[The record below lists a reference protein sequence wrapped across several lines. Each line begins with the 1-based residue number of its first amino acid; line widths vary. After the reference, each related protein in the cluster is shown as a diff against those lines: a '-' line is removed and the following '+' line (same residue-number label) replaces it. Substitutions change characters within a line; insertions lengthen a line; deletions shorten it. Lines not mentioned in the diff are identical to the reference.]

1 MPLHAQTMSN
11 NLEDTDVSRVDASDL
26 SEARAAGYIAALEV
40 ESSPETIAIELN
52 FNAFADNVPP
62 TQHAKRVASNSDP
75 SVQDFADQALELAA
89 LRAELKRLTRDY
101 DAVRHTLR
109 LRDMRLQ
116 TMQEELSAAR
126 TQLRSMTRQP
136 TEGQSQPAAITGES
150 APENRRPAEQVGTSP
165 VRETPPPV
173 EAPVAHELSSTL
185 LLPALQA
192 QAPAV
197 APETTSA
204 TREVQVLPLAPR
216 RQLVPLNHDGEAVTL
231 SRDIIT
237 IGRTREN
244 DICIASRA
252 VSRDH
257 ARLLM
262 NPRSVTIVDM
272 NSANGCFVNDQPV
285 KKQKLRDGDVLR
297 IGDRSYRFTHDF
309 DPAQQGRDLQS

>member
-11 NLEDTDVSRVDASDL
+11 NLEDTDVSRVDASEPR
-26 SEARAAGYIAALEV
+26 EARAAGYIAAQDV

-62 TQHAKRVASNSDP
+62 TQHARRVASNSDP

-116 TMQEELSAAR
+116 AMQDELSSAR
-126 TQLRSMTRQP
+126 TQLRNMTRQL
-136 TEGQSQPAAITGES
+136 TEARSRPAAMIGES
-150 APENRRPAEQVGTSP
+150 VQEDSRPAEPVKTSP
-165 VRETPPPV
+165 VRETPLTIEP
-173 EAPVAHELSSTL
+173 PVAHELSSTL
-185 LLPALQA
+185 LLPVLQA
-192 QAPAV
+192 EAPAV
-197 APETTSA
+197 VPETTSA
-204 TREVQVLPLAPR
+204 TRETHVLPLTPR
-216 RQLVPLNHDGEAVTL
+216 RQLIPLNHDGEAVLL

-237 IGRTREN
+237 IGRTRGN

-262 NPRSVTIVDM
+262 SPRSVTIVDM

-297 IGDRSYRFTHDF
+297 IGDRSYRFANDA
-309 DPAQQGRDLQS
+309 DPAQQGRDL